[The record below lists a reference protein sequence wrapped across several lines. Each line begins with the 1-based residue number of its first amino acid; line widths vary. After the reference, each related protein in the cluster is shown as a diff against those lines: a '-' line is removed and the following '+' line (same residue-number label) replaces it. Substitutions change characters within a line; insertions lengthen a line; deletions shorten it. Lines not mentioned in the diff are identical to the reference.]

1 MVPPNLPLR
10 LNAPPPSW
18 DRDVDVVVLGSGAA
32 GLSAALAARPVL
44 APDARIYVEH
54 RVREPLP
61 ALPDGW
67 RSVRDGRAGEVG
79 YHLLAT

>member
-32 GLSAALAARPVL
+32 GLSAALAARPVRTVLVVTKDVL
-44 APDARIYVEH
+44 AAGSTAWAVASFPAR
-54 RVREPLP
+54 
-61 ALPDGW
+61 
-67 RSVRDGRAGEVG
+67 
-79 YHLLAT
+79 